1 MYIRNAIKS
10 GKKLCNSSPI
20 FFFNSYSSDIYTV
33 LGLFAKSLT
42 HLFLVL
48 TY

>member
-1 MYIRNAIKS
+1 MPLNLVRSYATP
-10 GKKLCNSSPI
+10 LP

>member
-1 MYIRNAIKS
+1 MPLNLVRSYA
-10 GKKLCNSSPI
+10 SPLP
-20 FFFNSYSSDIYTV
+20 FFNSYSSDIYTV
-33 LGLFAKSLT
+33 LGLFAKILT